1 MPGKILLYTLVVF
14 AFCSFVLSVVFS
26 YLNTDASRGD
36 EPNPVI
42 STLYKNSTTAID
54 KKYPQEITPIGTVF
68 GIVWPVIYLWNAVGI
83 VYILISLFLPQ
94 HKSPVKIEPTLTPY
108 HFLVSYIFLFLI
120 PIAWLFSFDNEI
132 LELSLAFLILAAVVA
147 YITIGISCK
156 RTHDSEKI
164 LKKSKSKAMLWLM
177 RILVQ
182 NGLCVLATWLTI
194 AMLINVVNVIIY
206 YNSPGLDVALRR
218 DTLNQEDA
226 STVGLS
232 LLMFFIISW
241 FIIENV
247 IWEKYCRYNFTIY
260 PVVILGSGGLVARLR
275 VEGGTRNLILASVV
289 LGISSLAFIVRIILS
304 VYRSR
309 SRNRGT
315 SGSGHTLGDSSL

>member
-1 MPGKILLYTLVVF
+1 MGKVLLYTLVVLSFISYALSVIF
-14 AFCSFVLSVVFS
+14 AYMNSAANRRGQPDPVLSSLF
-26 YLNTDASRGD
+26 
-36 EPNPVI
+36 
-42 STLYKNSTTAID
+42 KNSTSVID
-54 KKYPQEITPIGTVF
+54 RKYWQEITPIGTIFV
-68 GIVWPVIYLWNAVGI
+68 IIWPVIYLWNAVGI
-83 VYILISLFLPQ
+83 FYLFASLFLPQ
-94 HKSPVKIEPTLTPY
+94 HRSPVKIEPTLTPY
-108 HFLVSYIFLFLI
+108 HFLISYIMLFLL
-120 PIAWLFSFDNEI
+120 PIAWIFSFDNEI
-132 LELSLAFLILAAVVA
+132 LELSLTFLILAALTA
-147 YITIGISCK
+147 YVTIGISCK
-156 RTHDSEKI
+156 RTHDSHKI
-164 LKKSKSKAMLWLM
+164 LKNSKSKVMLWLT

-206 YNSPGLDVALRR
+206 YNSPGLDVALHK

-232 LLMFFIISW
+232 ILLFFIISW

-289 LGISSLAFIVRIILS
+289 LSISSLAFIVRIALS

-309 SRNRGT
+309 SRNRGK
-315 SGSGHTLGDSSL
+315 SASPYTLGDSAL